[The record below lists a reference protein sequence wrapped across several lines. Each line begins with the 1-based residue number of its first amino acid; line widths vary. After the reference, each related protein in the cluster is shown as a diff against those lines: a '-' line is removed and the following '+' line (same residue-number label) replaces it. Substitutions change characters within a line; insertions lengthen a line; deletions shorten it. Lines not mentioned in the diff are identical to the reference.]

1 MKSLSACLLVLWGTS
16 ACASNPGYMRA
27 EVVYAEPPV
36 RVYTGSVDR
45 VVVVSRDVLGD
56 HGYTVYRVEN
66 HGSKRT
72 IWARRGDDEIVRVFL
87 APQGTGVAV
96 RGVVE
101 TRDRGRHKGWVRRG
115 SPNRVVSDIDARLRT
130 H

>member
-1 MKSLSACLLVLWGTS
+1 
-16 ACASNPGYMRA
+16 MRA
-27 EVVYAEPPV
+27 EVVYAELPV
-36 RVYTGSVDR
+36 RVYTGSVDQ
-45 VVVVSRDVLGD
+45 VVVVSRDVLVD

-66 HGSKRT
+66 SGSKRT

-101 TRDRGRHKGWVRRG
+101 TRDRGRHRGWGRRG
-115 SPNRVVSDIDARLRT
+115 GPNPAVTDI
-130 H
+130 